1 MNDEKFNFN
10 IRTQFKFTTNDRTLG
25 YILNSI
31 AQKGININDY
41 SQTKINVN
49 ENLIRLVVGGTR
61 AETIDVLRCVRN
73 IFRMLDIKF
82 SEKDIIQI
90 ESIASNDTHQINT
103 LFGSL

>member
-1 MNDEKFNFN
+1 MNEEGFNFN
-10 IRTQFKFTTNDRTLG
+10 TRTQFKFITNNHTLS
-25 YILNSI
+25 YILSSI

-61 AETIDVLRCVRN
+61 TETIDVLRCVRN
-73 IFRMLDIKF
+73 IFRMIDVKF

-90 ESIASNDTHQINT
+90 ESITSNATSQINT

>member
-1 MNDEKFNFN
+1 MNDEGFDFNT
-10 IRTQFKFTTNDRTLG
+10 RTQFKFITNNHNLR
-25 YILNSI
+25 YILSGI

-49 ENLIRLVVGGTR
+49 ENLIRLVVGGTE

-73 IFRMLDIKF
+73 IFRVLDVRF

-90 ESIASNDTHQINT
+90 ESIAPNVTSQINT

>member
-1 MNDEKFNFN
+1 MNDEGFNFN
-10 IRTQFKFTTNDRTLG
+10 TRTQFKFITNDHTLG
-25 YILNSI
+25 YILSGI

-49 ENLIRLVVGGTR
+49 ENLIRLVVEGNE

-73 IFRMLDIKF
+73 IFRMLDSKF

-90 ESIASNDTHQINT
+90 ESITSNATRQINT
-103 LFGSL
+103 LFGPL

>member
-1 MNDEKFNFN
+1 MNDEGFNFKT
-10 IRTQFKFTTNDRTLG
+10 RTQFKFVTNDPTLG
-25 YILNSI
+25 YILSGI

-41 SQTKINVN
+41 SQTKINLN
-49 ENLIRLVVGGTR
+49 KNLIRLVVEGTG

-73 IFRMLDIKF
+73 IFGMLDIKF

-90 ESIASNDTHQINT
+90 ESITSNTTRQINT

>member
-1 MNDEKFNFN
+1 MNDEGFNFN
-10 IRTQFKFTTNDRTLG
+10 TRTQFKFTATNHTLS
-25 YILNSI
+25 YILSGI

-49 ENLIRLVVGGTR
+49 ENLIRLVVGGTE
-61 AETIDVLRCVRN
+61 AETIDVLRCIRN
-73 IFRMLDIKF
+73 IFRILDVKF

-90 ESIASNDTHQINT
+90 ESITSNVTSQIDT

>member
-1 MNDEKFNFN
+1 MNNEGFNFN
-10 IRTQFKFTTNDRTLG
+10 SRTQFKFITNDHTLG
-25 YILNSI
+25 YILSGI

-49 ENLIRLVVGGTR
+49 ENLIRLVVEGTG

-82 SEKDIIQI
+82 NEKDIIQI
-90 ESIASNDTHQINT
+90 ESIASNATRQINT

>member
-1 MNDEKFNFN
+1 MNDEGFNFN
-10 IRTQFKFTTNDRTLG
+10 TRTQFKFITNNHTLG
-25 YILNSI
+25 YILSGI

-49 ENLIRLVVGGTR
+49 ENVIRLVVEGTR
-61 AETIDVLRCVRN
+61 AETIDVLRCVRH

-90 ESIASNDTHQINT
+90 ESITSNATCQINT

>member
-1 MNDEKFNFN
+1 MNNEGFNFN
-10 IRTQFKFTTNDRTLG
+10 TRTQFKFITNDHTLG
-25 YILNSI
+25 YILSGI

-49 ENLIRLVVGGTR
+49 ENVIRLVVEGTG
-61 AETIDVLRCVRN
+61 AEPIDVLCCVRN

-90 ESIASNDTHQINT
+90 ESIASNATRQINT

>member
-1 MNDEKFNFN
+1 MNDEGFNFN
-10 IRTQFKFTTNDRTLG
+10 TRTQFKFITNDHTLG
-25 YILNSI
+25 YILSGI

-49 ENLIRLVVGGTR
+49 ENLIRLVVGGTE
-61 AETIDVLRCVRN
+61 AEKIDVLCCVRN

-90 ESIASNDTHQINT
+90 ESIASNDTRQVNT

>member
-1 MNDEKFNFN
+1 MNDEGFNFN
-10 IRTQFKFTTNDRTLG
+10 TRTQFKFITNDHTLG
-25 YILNSI
+25 YILSGI

-49 ENLIRLVVGGTR
+49 ENLIRLIVGGTG
-61 AETIDVLRCVRN
+61 AEKIDVLHCVRN

-90 ESIASNDTHQINT
+90 ESIASNDTRQINT